1 MLSNISNF
9 LVGRDRRGRWA
20 VSATSGQAGGIF
32 VSREA
37 ALRYAR
43 LETARRPGAVR
54 QSSALSRLALNNER
68 TAPERRR
75 QPAGWSLAT
84 SSRGF
89 EPHSNGSTPPVG
101 RDKKWLILDI
111 GIAVG
116 FALLCLAVGLAV
128 S

>member
-9 LVGRDRRGRWA
+9 LVGRDWRGRWA
-20 VSATSGQAGGIF
+20 VSAASGQAGGIF
-32 VSREA
+32 VSRDA

-54 QSSALSRLALNNER
+54 QSSAPIRLALHNDR
-68 TAPERRR
+68 AAPERRS

-89 EPHSNGSTPPVG
+89 EPHASGWGPPGG
-101 RDKKWLILDI
+101 RDKKWLIIDV